1 MLGGV
6 TVAVVLMAFIVVL
19 GHTSG
24 SLALDA
30 APIIAAT
37 N

>member
-1 MLGGV
+1 MLGGL

-19 GHTSG
+19 AHTDG

-30 APIIAAT
+30 AANIAAT